1 MLHTPHFSCYTPP
14 FVPVTK
20 NRRPPV
26 TQKTPQIGRVKPAP
40 KNAWPGTRYLASAL
54 HGVEKAARYL
64 DGPAII
70 SRSCRSAWSVYSI
83 QPNKPG
89 WLLTI

>member
-1 MLHTPHFSCYTPP
+1 MLHPQHFSCYPP
-14 FVPVTK
+14 LCPCNK
-20 NRRPPV
+20 NH
-26 TQKTPQIGRVKPAP
+26 AAFCNM
-40 KNAWPGTRYLASAL
+40 KNAPHRPTQTGSEIAWRGTRYLASAL

-70 SRSCRSAWSVYSI
+70 SRSCRSAWSVYTI